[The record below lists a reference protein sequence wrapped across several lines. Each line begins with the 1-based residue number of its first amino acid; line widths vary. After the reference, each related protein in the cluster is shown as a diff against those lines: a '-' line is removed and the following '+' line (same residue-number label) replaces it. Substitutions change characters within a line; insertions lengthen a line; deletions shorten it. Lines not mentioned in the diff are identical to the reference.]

1 MCAPLKVRGAGS
13 AGSSFRKG
21 AIMFQLPVVSL
32 DDPARD
38 LWLIRATRGDHDAVG
53 FDGGGIVC
61 VSLKT

>member
-1 MCAPLKVRGAGS
+1 
-13 AGSSFRKG
+13 
-21 AIMFQLPVVSL
+21 MFQLPVVSL